1 MKGIL
6 CRVNCVVFLM
16 WNMPMTAQV
25 VTSVRPET
33 WKEQLEYALKHHG
46 EEAVK
51 RRDGNET
58 GLYLH
63 TERGQWNP
71 AGKDEER
78 RCLSGGIYRYS
89 GIPEV

>member
-6 CRVNCVVFLM
+6 CRVSCVVFLM

-25 VTSVRPET
+25 ATSVRPET

-51 RRDGNET
+51 KT
-58 GLYLH
+58 
-63 TERGQWNP
+63 
-71 AGKDEER
+71 
-78 RCLSGGIYRYS
+78 
-89 GIPEV
+89 